1 MNEKQTNIND
11 YSEIRLRMRKTDID
25 TLKKEAETNGLKL
38 NAYIRTLIDI
48 SRGGKVINTVA
59 TDDLLSYIL
68 AIQPAIDTMTESI
81 KLLRSSQ
88 DSSPAIVSQIEQDR
102 KEVIKLM
109 KEQLKQTI
117 KNRQCLIRKS

>member
-11 YSEIRLRMRKTDID
+11 YSEIRLRMKKTDID

-48 SRGGKVINTVA
+48 SRGGRVINTVA

-88 DSSPAIVSQIEQDR
+88 DFSPAIISQIEQDR

-117 KNRQCLIRKS
+117 KNRKCLIRES